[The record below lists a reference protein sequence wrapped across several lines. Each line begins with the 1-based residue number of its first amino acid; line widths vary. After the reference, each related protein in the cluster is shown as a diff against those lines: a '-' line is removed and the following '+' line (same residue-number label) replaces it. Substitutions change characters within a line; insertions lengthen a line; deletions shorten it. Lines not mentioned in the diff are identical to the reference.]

1 MHIYHKFCFCRLI
14 FLFHS
19 LYHSPFYVLSHFI
32 FFHLLHLLSFPDA
45 GFDVD
50 LTLNFLFKLSHT
62 DVNILKDIKQA
73 TEGRSN
79 VLHNATVVAH
89 AYMNAGM
96 HARY

>member
-1 MHIYHKFCFCRLI
+1 M
-14 FLFHS
+14 
-19 LYHSPFYVLSHFI
+19 
-32 FFHLLHLLSFPDA
+32 
-45 GFDVD
+45 D

-89 AYMNAGM
+89 AYMNAGTYKM
-96 HARY
+96 LNFLPTFIV

>member
-1 MHIYHKFCFCRLI
+1 
-14 FLFHS
+14 
-19 LYHSPFYVLSHFI
+19 
-32 FFHLLHLLSFPDA
+32 
-45 GFDVD
+45 VD

-96 HARY
+96 YRTFSFHHSFLYFECLGTEFFDFYSV